1 MRLAHHG
8 FAAGFIDSTLHVAG
22 GGFQSDGM
30 PGVDT
35 KTAEHE
41 ALDLN
46 R

>member
-1 MRLAHHG
+1 MAKVYVVYHSKYGHTKLQAEAVLRG
-8 FAAGFIDSTLHVAG
+8 AGSV
-22 GGFQSDGM
+22 